1 MEGLIDV
8 MTEVVG
14 ERAASKGDKKHYIPF
29 THEEFSA
36 LRTAFGKDSWM
47 PDDFKRLL
55 VAIGDGRFK
64 LSKAVATT
72 KAA

>member
-1 MEGLIDV
+1 MLSDV
-8 MTEVVG
+8 MAEVVG

-29 THEEFSA
+29 THAEFEA
-36 LRTAFGKDSWM
+36 LRSAFGKASWM

-55 VAIGDGRFK
+55 VAIGDGRLA
-64 LSKAVATT
+64 LSKATTT